1 MARGDETPGHW
12 LEPMMAP
19 RSVALV
25 GASRREGSVGR
36 RMVEALRRGGYE
48 GAVHCVNPRYGEVD
62 GYPCLPSLADL
73 PAAPD
78 VAVLS
83 VAAHRMERT
92 FHDALDAGA
101 RSLIVY
107 DPCFFEGDTDPP
119 LLDRLKGI
127 AREAGIP
134 VCGGNGMGLVNLDAG
149 AWLSFQGPHLPLRGG
164 IAAICHSGSVYSL
177 LIDSNRRY
185 RFNLLVS
192 PGQEIGATVADYIDY
207 ALTVPT
213 TRVIC
218 VFMEAVRDPGGFVA
232 AVARARE
239 KGIPVVVDKVART
252 EESAALA
259 ATHSAAIAGSDTAF
273 GAVCESHGV
282 IRCADLDEMMATA
295 QILDH
300 PRRPGPGGL
309 GVVTDSGGLR
319 EQLIDVADDL
329 GMPFAPLT
337 RATVD
342 ALRETLAYGLAPVNP
357 LDAAGPLSG
366 DFLEKFNAASL
377 AVANDPNVAIV
388 AHELFVDDNFVFYPE
403 AIGAVEDM
411 PAKTGKQHVLFC
423 SLGAVENREVA
434 RRFRDL
440 GIPVVN
446 GARLLL
452 IAMRN
457 VLWWRDRRAGRD
469 DGPDP
474 GDPAAVGRWR
484 RRLRAGPL
492 DETDA
497 LAMLRDFGVPAV
509 ESVACET
516 CEAAVAAARGHGLP
530 VALKTVA
537 DGIRHKSEVGG
548 VRVGLAD
555 VESVASAYDDLRDRL
570 GPRVA
575 VAAMAPKG
583 VELAFGM
590 VRDPQFGPIVMV
602 AAGGV
607 LVELLDDRAFAP
619 APFGRDRARRMI
631 EGLKVSRLLNGA
643 RGEPAADIESLADAL
658 GRFSALA
665 AALADEVAEMDINPV
680 VAGPD
685 GALAVDALVVAG

>member
-1 MARGDETPGHW
+1 
-12 LEPMMAP
+12 MAP

-25 GASRREGSVGR
+25 GASRREGSVGC
-36 RMVEALRRGGYE
+36 RMVETLARGGY
-48 GAVHCVNPRYGEVD
+48 GGVVHCVNPRYGEV
-62 GYPCLPSLADL
+62 GGHPCLPSLADL

-83 VAAHRMERT
+83 VAAHRVERT
-92 FHDALDAGA
+92 FRDALDAGA
-101 RSLIVY
+101 RSLIVF

-127 AREAGIP
+127 ARESGVP
-134 VCGGNGMGLVNLDAG
+134 VCGGNGMGVVNLDAG

-164 IAAICHSGSVYSL
+164 VAAVCHSGSVYSL
-177 LIDSNRRY
+177 LIDSNRRH

-192 PGQEIGATVADYIDY
+192 PGQEIGATAADYIDY

-218 VFMEAVRDPGGFVA
+218 AFLEAVRDPDGFVA
-232 AVARARE
+232 ALARARE
-239 KGIPVVVDKVART
+239 KGIPVVIDKVART
-252 EESAALA
+252 ETSAALA
-259 ATHSAAIAGSDTAF
+259 ATHSAAVAGSDTAF
-273 GAVCESHGV
+273 GAVCETHGA

-300 PRRPGPGGL
+300 DRRPGPGGL

-319 EQLIDVADDL
+319 EQLVDLADDL
-329 GMPFAPLT
+329 GVPFAPLT
-337 RATVD
+337 PATVES
-342 ALRETLAYGLAPVNP
+342 LRETLAYGLAPVNP

-366 DFLEKFNAASL
+366 DFLEKFDAASL

-388 AHELFVDDNFVFYPE
+388 AHELFVDDNFAFYPE
-403 AIGAVEDM
+403 VVDALEDM

-423 SLGAVENREVA
+423 SLGAVENREIA

-457 VLWWRDRRAGRD
+457 VLRWRDRRASMD
-469 DGPDP
+469 DDP
-474 GDPAAVGRWR
+474 EPADPVAVERWR
-484 RRLRAGPL
+484 ARLRAGLL

-509 ESVACET
+509 ASVVCRSR
-516 CEAAVAAARGHGLP
+516 EAAVRAARDIGFP
-530 VALKTVA
+530 VALKTAA
-537 DGIRHKSEVGG
+537 DGIGHKSDVDGI
-548 VRVGLAD
+548 RVGLGDAD
-555 VESVASAYDDLRDRL
+555 QVASAWDDLRDRL

-575 VAAMAPKG
+575 VAAMASGG
-583 VELAFGM
+583 VELAFGA
-590 VRDPQFGPIVMV
+590 VRDEQFGPVVMA

-607 LVELLDDRAFAP
+607 LVELLDDRAFAL
-619 APFGRDRARRMI
+619 APFGRDRARRTI
-631 EGLKVSRLLNGA
+631 ESLKVSKLLKGA
-643 RGEPAADIESLADAL
+643 RGGPAADVERLADAL
-658 GRFSALA
+658 ARFSVLA
-665 AALADEVAEMDINPV
+665 AALTDEVAEMDVNPI

-685 GALAVDALVVAG
+685 GALAVDALVVAGQAPPWRAADPPPY